1 MKISKDINE
10 KFSDKELEK
19 LSKNTILLNLKVWL
33 IMISF
38 FTLFASLV
46 LFIIGGVDEE
56 NRIFL
61 YVAIGLMILGI
72 ITTVLSM
79 VGNSRNKKIQARY
92 VNQLKKEVL
101 GIEEIYQISLDK
113 LNPDYLKETE
123 LFNQTVNKFYI
134 NNYWFKY
141 QTNIIKIYN
150 IQSSLVVSTKNQF
163 INEALTIKGNNAFIG
178 NIHTRIDQDVPF
190 KGSIVEVELLKKK
203 EYIFE
208 VREIIDSI
216 YKSKIFLES
225 DKRKINDEIDKIFD
239 IYYKDQHDN
248 GFKDKFNNLIQSLVE
263 LINLVKGVA
272 LIVKENKCYL
282 ALYDYYFNF
291 EQMFLTKKIIKLGD
305 KYKNIQ
311 KEYLPI
317 KKVIDEIIEL

>member
-1 MKISKDINE
+1 MKISKDINK

-19 LSKNTILLNLKVWL
+19 LSKNTILFTLKVWL

-38 FTLFASLV
+38 FVLFASLV
-46 LFIIGGVDEE
+46 LFIIGGADEE
-56 NRIFL
+56 NRILL
-61 YVAIGLMILGI
+61 YVAIGLMVLGI
-72 ITTVLSM
+72 ITTVLSLL
-79 VGNSRNKKIQARY
+79 GNSRNKKIQARY

-101 GIEEIYQISLDK
+101 GVEEIYQISLDK

-123 LFNQTVNKFYI
+123 LFNQTVNKFYV

-141 QTNIIKIYN
+141 QINIIKIYN

-178 NIHTRIDQDVPF
+178 NIHARIDQDVPF

-216 YKSKIFLES
+216 YKSKIFLDS
-225 DKRKINDEIDKIFD
+225 DKRKINDEIDEIFD
-239 IYYKDQHDN
+239 IYYKDQNDYE
-248 GFKDKFNNLIQSLVE
+248 FKDKFNNLIQSLVE
-263 LINLVKGVA
+263 LTKLAKGVA
-272 LIVKENKCYL
+272 LLVKENKCYL

-291 EQMFLTKKIIKLGD
+291 EQMFLTKKIIKLGE